1 MSEHTASE
9 HGHPIEEALYG
20 VSGEFETA
28 EALAAAF
35 GVLQARGLG
44 RLEAYSPVP
53 VPGTH
58 EAPQRLGSL
67 TTIAGIGAI
76 GGGLGLFAMIVYAT
90 GYDYVFNI
98 GGRPVFSWPYYI
110 VPSFSFAMLAGT
122 VLVVLAMMF
131 LNRLP
136 RLSHPAFTIPGFARA
151 SQDRFFLCIEARES
165 GFDAEAVERSLAE
178 LALPPL
184 AVHRVP
190 R

>member
-1 MSEHTASE
+1 MAEHA
-9 HGHPIEEALYG
+9 HEAAPGLYG

-28 EALAAAF
+28 EALASAFAA
-35 GVLQARGLG
+35 LRARGIG

-53 VPGTH
+53 VVGACEPPRRLASI
-58 EAPQRLGSL
+58 APVAAL
-67 TTIAGIGAI
+67 GAI
-76 GGGLGLFAMIVYAT
+76 AGGLGFFALIIYAT

-110 VPSFSFAMLAGT
+110 IPSFSFAMLAGT
-122 VLVVLAMMF
+122 VLVTAAMLF

-151 SQDRFFLCIEARES
+151 SQDRFFLCVEARDGE
-165 GFDAEAVERSLAE
+165 FDAEAVERSLAE
-178 LALPPL
+178 LAFPPL

-190 R
+190 K